1 MVSENSLNEV
11 FTCMKTHVIDYLKK
25 TPKYACV
32 TFDAWTDRYRHT
44 SYLIYTHHYID
55 NWELKC
61 IVLKTT
67 AFPYRHLGINIKAA
81 FEEMLDEFELND
93 KVISLVT
100 DSGANMVLAAQLLEL
115 PRSPCLAHRIQSL
128 IMSDMLE
135 DIRMN
140 TLRRIIQRLRVI
152 QKALLYSNHKLKK
165 IADEQFQSK
174 YVEWLSA
181 SDKIGIHSLTS
192 HLFNLF

>member
-1 MVSENSLNEV
+1 
-11 FTCMKTHVIDYLKK
+11 
-25 TPKYACV
+25 
-32 TFDAWTDRYRHT
+32 
-44 SYLIYTHHYID
+44 
-55 NWELKC
+55 
-61 IVLKTT
+61 
-67 AFPYRHLGINIKAA
+67 
-81 FEEMLDEFELND
+81 
-93 KVISLVT
+93 
-100 DSGANMVLAAQLLEL
+100 
-115 PRSPCLAHRIQSL
+115 
-128 IMSDMLE
+128 MLE